1 MKIQL
6 LIAIVDGE
14 YREHLSRV
22 LRDKYSDA
30 FEISICSNLEL
41 VRGLLGK
48 KHYDVAILDP
58 EMAEDATLRSAVQ
71 MPVLLWDGST
81 VLGRQSAGLKRIR
94 KYQKISGIVSEMLEL
109 YAEVAGM
116 GAGYGNRGSIT
127 VAWSPVGG
135 CGKTTVALAYAAQ
148 RVAEGRKVV
157 YLDMQNFSGS
167 SAYFPQTGKSISSV
181 FGKMDSNV
189 AMLFQSIRL
198 QDGDTGIYYFC
209 QPENYD
215 DINVLTADDA
225 ELLIESCAEGVDEV
239 VVDLSS
245 VCDEKTKRLL
255 QKAERVLLV
264 LDQTRTGKAKWEQFQ
279 NQNSIYKDTYSKM
292 TLIAN
297 RGMRTEGLQAA
308 RVVSLPAIQSE
319 DPVVV
324 YKTLSSNYIRL

>member
-71 MPVLLWDGST
+71 MPVLLWDGSA

-127 VAWSPVGG
+127 VVWSPVGG

-215 DINVLTADDA
+215 DIKEATGFNEYERIWRAADSIKSDLDA
-225 ELLIESCAEGVDEV
+225 RYKEFAKADAYLLYHALYVPTSM
-239 VVDLSS
+239 
-245 VCDEKTKRLL
+245 
-255 QKAERVLLV
+255 
-264 LDQTRTGKAKWEQFQ
+264 QTRAVRVTHVVPFTAIYSTGVSQYKYKGTQLQEGIVSVEQYNALKAAWE
-279 NQNSIYKDTYSKM
+279 
-292 TLIAN
+292 A
-297 RGMRTEGLQAA
+297 GE
-308 RVVSLPAIQSE
+308 
-319 DPVVV
+319 
-324 YKTLSSNYIRL
+324 